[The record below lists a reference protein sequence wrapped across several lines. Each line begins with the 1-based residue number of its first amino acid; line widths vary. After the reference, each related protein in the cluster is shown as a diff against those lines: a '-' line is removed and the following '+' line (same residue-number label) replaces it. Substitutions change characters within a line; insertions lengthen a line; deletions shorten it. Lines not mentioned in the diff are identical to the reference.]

1 MGNLNQLFENK
12 SISEEE
18 LLNRIAFAFH
28 YEGWYKDTIEGKF
41 GLGTDG
47 ADHGRFRASKNAK
60 LDQNFF
66 ASKKFNDDGLS
77 IETDKHGNPLYKKEI
92 GQDGNAKYYVDS
104 AIKGWN
110 FLPPSWKQENLEA
123 AKVVLKH
130 LERCEQNNLSISR
143 FLPAISILIH
153 NWWVARQIA
162 GEFGIDPEVAFL
174 NGTLSNDDIKYIKGQ
189 SKENKEP
196 STLLN
201 NLLQITTKEKLNSI
215 WGIEN
220 FVSYPELPFEEQIK
234 DTRQVQ
240 YAINAV
246 NKATNNN
253 INYFL
258 DQEMLVADKINQM
271 CLENAK
277 NKTQNQ

>member
-1 MGNLNQLFENK
+1 MEALSEKIKKG
-12 SISEEE
+12 SISKEE
-18 LLNRIAFAFH
+18 LLNKIAFAFH

-41 GLGTDG
+41 GLKTDG
-47 ADHGRFRASKNAK
+47 ADHGRFRASKNAT
-60 LDQNFF
+60 LDQKFF
-66 ASKKFNDDGLS
+66 ASKEFNDDGYSL
-77 IETDKHGNPLYKKEI
+77 ETDKNGNPLYKREQVN
-92 GQDGNAKYYVDS
+92 GGFKYLVDS

-110 FLPPSWKQENLEA
+110 FLPPSWKQENLSA
-123 AKVVLKH
+123 AEIVLNH

-253 INYFL
+253 IDYFL